1 MKYTLI
7 GNDGKARAGLC
18 ETGHGVVETP
28 IFMPVGTRATV
39 KAVEQ
44 RELIELNAQ
53 IILGNT
59 YHLFLRPGMEIIEE
73 AGGLHKFMNWHR
85 PILTDSGGFQIFSLS
100 DLRKITSEGVTFQS
114 HLDGARHTF
123 TPERVLHIER
133 QLGADIMM
141 VLDECTPYPCEF
153 SYAKKSNEMTV
164 QWAARCRDAYEKD
177 PVLYGHSQSLFGI
190 VQGSVYPEIREMSAK
205 ALVAMDFDGYAIGGL
220 AVGEPVE
227 DMYRTIEQTEPFL
240 PSLKPRY
247 LMGVGLPENILEAIE
262 RGIDMFDCVI
272 PTRNGRNGMFFTN
285 NGTLNIRNAR
295 YKADFTPIDDECSC
309 YTCRTFTR
317 AYLRHLF
324 SNKEILALQLAS
336 IHNLAFFLYLTKNAR
351 MAILDR
357 RFSAWKSDIL
367 RRFRSNSAADECA
380 ADENQ
385 LLTQQ

>member
-1 MKYTLI
+1 
-7 GNDGKARAGLC
+7 
-18 ETGHGVVETP
+18 
-28 IFMPVGTRATV
+28 MPVGTRATV

-44 RELIELNAQ
+44 RELLELNAQ

-73 AGGLHKFMNWHR
+73 AGGLHKFMNWNG

-114 HLDGARHTF
+114 HLDGTRHMF
-123 TPERVLHIER
+123 TPELVLHIQR
-133 QLGADIMM
+133 QIGADIMM

-153 SYAKKSNEMTV
+153 SYAKKSNEMTL
-164 QWAARCRDAYEKD
+164 QWAARCREAYEKD
-177 PVLYGHSQSLFGI
+177 PALYGYSQALFGI
-190 VQGSVYPEIREMSAK
+190 VQGSIYPEIREMSAK
-205 ALVAMDFDGYAIGGL
+205 ALSAMDFDGYAIGGL

-227 DMYRTIEQTEPFL
+227 DMYRTVERTEPFL

-272 PTRNGRNGMFFTN
+272 PTRNGRNGMLYTN
-285 NGTLNIRNAR
+285 NGTLNIRNAQ
-295 YKADFTPIDDECSC
+295 YKADFTPIDSECPC

-324 SNKEILALQLAS
+324 SNKEILGLQLAS

-351 MAILDR
+351 TAILDQR
-357 RFSAWKSDIL
+357 YSTWKSEML
-367 RRFRSNSAADECA
+367 RRFRCHSAADDCA
-380 ADENQ
+380 ADETQ
-385 LLTQQ
+385 LSTQ